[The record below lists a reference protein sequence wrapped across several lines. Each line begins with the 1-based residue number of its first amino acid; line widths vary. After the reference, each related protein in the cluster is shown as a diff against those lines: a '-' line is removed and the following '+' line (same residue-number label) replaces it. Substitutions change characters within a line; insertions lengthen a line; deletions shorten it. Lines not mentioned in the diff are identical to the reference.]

1 MIAPFQTPMGESGA
15 QIAYAVNFAAG
26 YYSVAPDHIAV
37 DYKRGRLLIHDRP
50 ADQDGAQV
58 VTVLRASRT
67 GSSLWFE
74 VDGDRPVAMH
84 DLPGDQS

>member
-1 MIAPFQTPMGESGA
+1 MDSTWIT
-15 QIAYAVNFAAG
+15 I
-26 YYSVAPDHIAV
+26 DH
-37 DYKRGRLLIHDRP
+37 KGGRLLIHDRP

-67 GSSLWFE
+67 GSELWFE

-84 DLPGDQS
+84 DPSGEPS